1 MIREYLT
8 AAELSKRKRPRDI
21 VDGLL
26 FEGCMSMWAGAAKS
40 GKSFLLL
47 DLAHAVAT
55 GQSWAGRD
63 VDKAGALYIPL
74 EGVGMLYDRIRA
86 WEMAHKQPSPLI
98 FSPTPLNLL
107 IDEKHVEEII
117 EYVEDNDVR
126 LVVLDTFAR
135 ATAGAQE
142 NAKEEI
148 SIAIA
153 ALDRIKD
160 ETGAHVAFAH
170 HHGHGAKRARGSSDL
185 LAAPD
190 LIVDLERIKGADERH
205 ATVTANRH
213 GKEGDTLRFTLE
225 PVKTDIRDARGR
237 SVESAIVKIQGE
249 WFEDH
254 DAKAPSSLTELQL
267 AVLDTLRPKAKLLGA
282 LGREEA
288 QRYLRR
294 AGWGPL
300 DAKGK
305 RTWPMA
311 FNRALD
317 ALQDAGKIEI
327 DSNDSIT
334 LQ

>member
-8 AAELSKRKRPRDI
+8 AAELAKRPRPRDI
-21 VDGLL
+21 VEGLL

-55 GQSWAGRD
+55 GHTWAGRD
-63 VDKAGALYIPL
+63 VDKGAVLYIPL
-74 EGVGMLYDRIRA
+74 EGVGMLHDRIRA
-86 WEMAHKQPSPLI
+86 WEITHKQASPLI

-148 SIAIA
+148 SLAIA

-160 ETGAHVAFAH
+160 ESGAHVAIVH

-190 LIVDLERIKGADERH
+190 LIVDLERIKGAEERN
-205 ATVTANRH
+205 ATITANRH
-213 GKEGDTLRFTLE
+213 GKEGETLRFTLE
-225 PVKTDIRDARGR
+225 SIKTDIRDSRGR
-237 SVESAIVKIQGE
+237 AVESAVVRLQGE

-254 DAKAPSSLTELQL
+254 EAKPASELTDRDAAALEI
-267 AVLDTLRPKAKLLGA
+267 LRPKAKLLGA
-282 LGREEA
+282 IGREEA
-288 QRYLRR
+288 QRFLRR

-300 DAKGK
+300 KAKGK

-311 FNRALD
+311 FNRSLEALEE
-317 ALQDAGKIEI
+317 AGAIEV
-327 DSNDSIT
+327 DSNDSIV